1 MRGYIILRVMIVDDS
16 LSFRELFK
24 AELSSRFPSIKVI
37 DVGKG
42 GEALKYLALYPID
55 LIFVDIRLPGENG
68 LELTKRIKAKY
79 KDVVVA
85 ILTIYDFQEYRK
97 AAIQCGASYFITK
110 DSLSFG
116 EIAKIIKCIQEAKD
130 SSLEGGRSSPL

>member
-1 MRGYIILRVMIVDDS
+1 MLRVMIVDDS

-24 AELSSRFPSIKVI
+24 AELSSRFPSIEVI
-37 DVGKG
+37 DVGNG

-55 LIFVDIRLPGENG
+55 LIFIDIRLPGENG
-68 LELTKRIKAKY
+68 LELTKKIKAGY
-79 KDVVVA
+79 KDGTIA
-85 ILTIYDFQEYRK
+85 ILTIYDSQEYRK
-97 AAIQCGASYFITK
+97 AAIQSGASYFIPK

-130 SSLEGGRSSPL
+130 SSFEGGSSSPL